1 VVSGAGI
8 GLAYHRSVL
17 GRFDQTS
24 AGISKADGM
33 AALNDH
39 PSPLDGEHDCVSS
52 HRVQLLQTASF
63 LGLAICRVVQGAD

>member
-1 VVSGAGI
+1 M
-8 GLAYHRSVL
+8 L

-24 AGISKADGM
+24 VGISKADGL

-52 HRVQLLQTASF
+52 HRVQLLQTAPF
-63 LGLAICRVVQGAD
+63 LRLAACHVVQGAD